1 MRARTGR
8 LLRAAA
14 ALTLAVVAM
23 PLAAGTATASQGG
36 DDHQVTLCHR
46 TNSETNP
53 YVVITVDKAS
63 VFKNNG
69 HDSHDEGGVYQPGD
83 KARGV
88 RWGDIIPPFS
98 YFAGPH
104 DQTESQYP
112 GLNYGPDGQAI
123 LANGCQ
129 VPGPPPPPPFEAH
142 PDGSLHGSCPE
153 AGGDFVVDGT
163 TNDDNGTGVEFRLNV
178 GGTSFIAVP
187 NDSDFEKAID
197 APAGTVVTLEYR
209 IGSGAWTSTGDSVTV
224 KDCPPTT
231 PPVAPSGSFTT
242 ECTAAGAVVDIGTLD
257 RGTQEGGRFE
267 LVVNG
272 AAQRVTSNQQDITVP
287 GSATLVLQ
295 YVAPGGAAT
304 PLKSATAPA
313 ACPPVTPPVTTAPS
327 GSFTVECT
335 TTGASV
341 DVGTLSLGTATGGQ
355 FELVVNG
362 TPQAVTSGQ
371 QNIAVAGGASLVL
384 RYAPASGAPTTLD
397 SKTAPAACTTPTTPP
412 PPTTPQ
418 PERGLNLVK
427 SVSPTGASTVGA
439 TLTYTLVVT
448 TTGNAAQTG
457 VTVGDHLPGYAPGT
471 DSGTTTYVAGSAS
484 CAGTGT
490 CTTSYDAAT
499 HRVTWGLGTM
509 AAGTSRAVSFQVTID
524 APTPAADGSI
534 EAFDVVNVGVVSSEQ
549 VRTTPSNEVITPV
562 AAVLGTKTGQP
573 TTSGGS
579 TPNSPTETGGGLL
592 PRTGSSALVWTL
604 GLAGLLL
611 LVGGGLVS
619 LPAVRR
625 RD

>member
-14 ALTLAVVAM
+14 ALTLAVAAL

-36 DDHQVTLCHR
+36 DDHKVTLCHR
-46 TNSETNP
+46 TNSENNP
-53 YVVITVDKAS
+53 YVVITVDKAG
-63 VFKNNG
+63 VFKTG

-88 RWGDIIPPFS
+88 RWGDIIPPFT
-98 YFAGPH
+98 YFASPKDEGSN
-104 DQTESQYP
+104 TVSQYP
-112 GLNYGPDGQAI
+112 GLNYGTAGQAV

-129 VPGPPPPPPFEAH
+129 VPGPPPPPVEQPE
-142 PDGSLHGSCPE
+142 PSGSLDGSCPDD
-153 AGGDFVVDGT
+153 GGDFVVTGTTSSDGAT
-163 TNDDNGTGVEFRLNV
+163 GVQFRLSVANSSPIDVPTNDD
-178 GGTSFIAVP
+178 
-187 NDSDFEKAID
+187 FEETITA
-197 APAGTVVTLEYR
+197 APGSVVTLEYR
-209 IGSGAWTSTGDSVTV
+209 IGSGAWTSTGQTATV
-224 KDCPPTT
+224 VDCPPTT
-231 PPVAPSGSFTT
+231 QPVAPSGSFSAT
-242 ECTAAGAVVDIGTLD
+242 CTATGAVVDIGTLD
-257 RGTQEGGRFE
+257 RGTQNGGHFE

-272 AAQRVTSNQQDITVP
+272 TAQQVNTNTPDVAVP
-287 GSATLVLQ
+287 AGATLVLR
-295 YVAPGGAAT
+295 YVARGGAVT
-304 PLKSATAPA
+304 SLQSGTAPA
-313 ACPPVTPPVTTAPS
+313 ACPPPVVTAPS

-341 DVGTLSLGTATGGQ
+341 DLGTLSRGTATGGQ

-362 TPQAVTSGQ
+362 TAQAVASGQ
-371 QNIAVAGGASLVL
+371 QDIAVPGGASLVL
-384 RYAPASGAPTTLD
+384 RYVPATGAPTTLD
-397 SKTAPAACTTPTTPP
+397 SRTAPAACTTPTTPP

-448 TTGNAAQTG
+448 ATGNAAQTG
-457 VTVGDHLPGYAPGT
+457 VTVGDYLPGYAPGT

-509 AAGTSRAVSFQVTID
+509 AAGTNRAVSFQVTID

-534 EAFDVVNVGVVSSEQ
+534 EAFDVVNTGVVSSEQ

-579 TPNSPTETGGGLL
+579 TPNSPTETSGGVL
-592 PRTGSSALVWTL
+592 PRTGSSSLVWTL

-619 LPAVRR
+619 LPSVRR